1 MYIKLRVI
9 PGSKKEEVTI
19 LNEDTIKVTVK
30 EEAEYNM
37 ANTRVLELM
46 KERFPGKVI
55 RLVSGHHSPSKI
67 ISVN

>member
-9 PGSKKEEVTI
+9 PGSKKEEVAI

-30 EEAEYNM
+30 EQAEYNM

-46 KERFPGKVI
+46 KEHFPGKVI

>member
-19 LNEDTIKVTVK
+19 LNEDTIRISVK
-30 EEAEYNM
+30 EEAEYNI